1 LSQVLRNGNSEN
13 VSNGSSGNS
22 SNGSSGNSSNGSSG
36 NSSNGS
42 LESLSNKS
50 FYKLQKIFSEDLAW
64 ETPIVK
70 QFILIYWIKLTI
82 QEKEGN
88 FITTRDIYEQYKK
101 NCNALNEKVILTKAS
116 FYRLIW
122 NSLLTAKIMYVKSQ
136 ENGQKGI
143 RGIQFK
149 NIENN

>member
-1 LSQVLRNGNSEN
+1 MRKVLI
-13 VSNGSSGNS
+13 NGSSES
-22 SNGSSGNSSNGSSG
+22 F
-36 NSSNGS
+36 SNGS
-42 LESLSNKS
+42 LKNFSNKS
-50 FYKLQKIFSEDLAW
+50 LSKLQKIISEDIAW
-64 ETPIVK
+64 DAPITK
-70 QFILIYWIKLTI
+70 QFILIYWIKLNI

-88 FITTRDIYEQYKK
+88 FIATSEICDAYNKDSDI
-101 NCNALNEKVILTKAS
+101 LNEKLILPEAS

-149 NIENN
+149 SIEN

>member
-1 LSQVLRNGNSEN
+1 MKRLRTKKVSQVLGNASPKN
-13 VSNGSSGNS
+13 LLNGSPENS
-22 SNGSSGNSSNGSSG
+22 LNGSPENSLNDI
-36 NSSNGS
+36 
-42 LESLSNKS
+42 LERLSNKS
-50 FYKLQKIFSEDLAW
+50 LYKLQNIVCEDIAW
-64 ETPIVK
+64 DAPVAK

-149 NIENN
+149 SIENN